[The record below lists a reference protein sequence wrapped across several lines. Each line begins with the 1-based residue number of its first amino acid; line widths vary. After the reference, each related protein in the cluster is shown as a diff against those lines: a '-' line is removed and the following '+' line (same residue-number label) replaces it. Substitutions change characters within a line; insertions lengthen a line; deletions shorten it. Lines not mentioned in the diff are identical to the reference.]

1 MVYYLGSDV
10 DLFMTTEHV
19 GFSVE
24 NGANVSA
31 AASGTSTAAG
41 IGTASSNG
49 SIIPDRETGLATA
62 SRINDVI
69 GIDFT
74 PGTRQEEI
82 SYMGK
87 NTNLQAEIKKEII
100 LTVTRKVTDN
110 TFDNLFNT
118 PARDGVFSTDG
129 FEFCELAEKEEPNL
143 KAIPETASDQEKQ
156 DWATEAGTER
166 ILAMIQKAN
175 DKNPDGITLTSEN
188 WSSVPVTLRYQITSE
203 ILSYQQ
209 EVTENFTTG

>member
-1 MVYYLGSDV
+1 
-10 DLFMTTEHV
+10 MTED
-19 GFSVE
+19 
-24 NGANVSA
+24 ANVW
-31 AASGTSTAAG
+31 TIEELVKLT
-41 IGTASSNG
+41 
-49 SIIPDRETGLATA
+49 DQVQTG
-62 SRINDVI
+62 
-69 GIDFT
+69 
-74 PGTRQEEI
+74 
-82 SYMGK
+82 
-87 NTNLQAEIKKEII
+87 
-100 LTVTRKVTDN
+100 KVTYRGKD
-110 TFDNLFNT
+110 FHFQ
-118 PARDGVFSTDG
+118 
-129 FEFCELAEKEEPNL
+129 FCELAEKEEPNL

>member
-1 MVYYLGSDV
+1 MKLTDQVQ
-10 DLFMTTEHV
+10 
-19 GFSVE
+19 
-24 NGANVSA
+24 
-31 AASGTSTAAG
+31 
-41 IGTASSNG
+41 
-49 SIIPDRETGLATA
+49 TG
-62 SRINDVI
+62 
-69 GIDFT
+69 
-74 PGTRQEEI
+74 
-82 SYMGK
+82 
-87 NTNLQAEIKKEII
+87 
-100 LTVTRKVTDN
+100 KVTYRGKD
-110 TFDNLFNT
+110 FHFQ
-118 PARDGVFSTDG
+118 
-129 FEFCELAEKEEPNL
+129 FCELAEKEEPNL